1 MPFIFLLLLS
11 FAMPHKNVPPVKYL
25 CQHDLDEH
33 PSLESD
39 PHMQGIWKLREDTDR
54 HNYFVV
60 ERDGA
65 YRFNI
70 TYMNRSGDNRGL
82 EHARMHFSRVNGVT
96 FLNAPYSSF
105 FDEPSF
111 SGNVLLRLDSV
122 SAPRSWE
129 VVFTLVTDTNLY
141 KMNSSSEL
149 RAYVSENM
157 NKKGFYGKQLHFK
170 KKFEFDSFR

>member
-1 MPFIFLLLLS
+1 MPFFFLLLLCFS
-11 FAMPHKNVPPVKYL
+11 NPQSDETPIKFL
-25 CQHDLDEH
+25 CHHYLDEY

-39 PHMQGIWKLREDTDR
+39 PHMQGIWKLKEDTDQ
-54 HNYFVV
+54 HNYFIV

-82 EHARMHFSRVNGVT
+82 EHAQMHFSEVNGVT

-105 FDEPSF
+105 FAEPSF

-122 SAPRSWE
+122 SKPRSWN
-129 VVFTLVTDTNLY
+129 VVFTLVTDSNLY
-141 KMNSSSEL
+141 KMKDSHQL
-149 RAYVSENM
+149 REYVSQNM
-157 NKKGFYGKQLHFK
+157 KKPGFYGKQLHFR